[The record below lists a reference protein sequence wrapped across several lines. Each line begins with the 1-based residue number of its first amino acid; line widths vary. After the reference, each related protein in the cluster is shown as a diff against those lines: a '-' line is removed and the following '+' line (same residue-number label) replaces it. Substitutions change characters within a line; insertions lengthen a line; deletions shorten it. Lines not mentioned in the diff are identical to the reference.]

1 MPFLDTIKID
11 QFINSLNV
19 QIPSKEKFLQL
30 GYIFPISPRY
40 FKTVGKSKC
49 PIVNYERGIL
59 LYSLIAKYKPKNVLE
74 IGTAEGYSA
83 LCMAWAMTDYN
94 INGRI
99 FTIDPKPFD
108 VPVEREIT
116 WEENPKHKTVM
127 LSTKELWNK
136 FANKE
141 WIKKIEVLTGFSGEI
156 LQKKIKEFPKMD
168 MGFIDGHHTYE
179 AVIHDFYAFLQTAS
193 ENFSLLFDDYTTN
206 ENKDVAKVIHEE
218 IVPNFDVTLIR
229 TNAKQQRKEI
239 GESNIKKYHDRI
251 IQPATDLYICWMESR
266 SLKKPLREIYSKSK
280 SDQIISKYLKWEK
293 RWKLRKTMNTKIPL
307 LGKFRF
313 NLTKST

>member
-1 MPFLDTIKID
+1 MPFLDSIKTDEFID
-11 QFINSLNV
+11 SLNV
-19 QIPSKEKFLQL
+19 QIPSKENFLQL
-30 GYIFPISPRY
+30 NRIFPINKKDTT
-40 FKTVGKSKC
+40 KTK
-49 PIVNYERGIL
+49 NYERGML

-83 LCMAWAMTDYN
+83 LCMAWAMTDYD

-108 VPVEREIT
+108 VPIKREIT
-116 WEENPKHKTVM
+116 WEENPKHESIM

-156 LQKKIKEFPKMD
+156 LQKKTKEFPKMN

-193 ENFSLLFDDYTTN
+193 ENFSLLFDDYSYHV
-206 ENKDVAKVIHEE
+206 DVNVSKAINEE
-218 IVPNFDVTLIR
+218 IVPNFDVTQII
-229 TNAKQQRKEI
+229 TNAKQQRKEA
-239 GESNIKKYHDRI
+239 NR
-251 IQPATDLYICWMESR
+251 PARTHELGMCWIESR
-266 SLKKPLREIYSKSK
+266 SLKKPLREIFPKSK
-280 SDQIISKYLKWEK
+280 SAQIINDYLKWEK
-293 RWKLRKTMNTKIPL
+293 RWKLRKNLNSKIPL
-307 LGKFRF
+307 LGRFRF
-313 NLTKST
+313 RH

>member
-1 MPFLDTIKID
+1 MPFLDSIKINE
-11 QFINSLNV
+11 FIDSLNV

-30 GYIFPISPRY
+30 TRIFQISQKAKI
-40 FKTVGKSKC
+40 KT
-49 PIVNYERGIL
+49 INYERGIL

-83 LCMAWAMTDYN
+83 LCMAWAMTDYD

-108 VPVEREIT
+108 VPIKREIT
-116 WEENPKHKTVM
+116 WEENPKYESIM

-156 LQKKIKEFPKMD
+156 LQKKTKEFPKMN

-179 AVIHDFYAFLQTAS
+179 AVIHDFYAFLQTTS
-193 ENFSLLFDDYTTN
+193 ENFSLLFDDYRYHV
-206 ENKDVAKVIHEE
+206 DVNVSKAINEE
-218 IVPNFDVTLIR
+218 IVPNFDVTEII
-229 TNAKQQRKEI
+229 TNAKQQRKEA
-239 GESNIKKYHDRI
+239 NK
-251 IQPATDLYICWMESR
+251 PARTHELGMCWIESR
-266 SLKKPLREIYSKSK
+266 SLKKPLREIFPKSK
-280 SDQIISKYLKWEK
+280 SDQIISDYLKWEK
-293 RWKLRKTMNTKIPL
+293 RWKLRKNLNSKIPL
-307 LGKFRF
+307 LGRFRF
-313 NLTKST
+313 GSNR

>member
-1 MPFLDTIKID
+1 MPFLDSIKID
-11 QFINSLNV
+11 EFIDSLNV
-19 QIPSKEKFLQL
+19 QIPSKEKFLRL
-30 GYIFPISPRY
+30 TRIFPINQ
-40 FKTVGKSKC
+40 KTKIK
-49 PIVNYERGIL
+49 ITNYERGIL

-83 LCMAWAMTDYN
+83 LCMAWAMTDYD

-108 VPVEREIT
+108 VPIKREIT
-116 WEENPKHKTVM
+116 LEENPKHESIM

-156 LQKKIKEFPKMD
+156 LQKKTKEFPKMN

-193 ENFSLLFDDYTTN
+193 ENFSLLFDDYSYHV
-206 ENKDVAKVIHEE
+206 DVNVSKAINEE
-218 IVPNFDVTLIR
+218 IVPNFDVTQII
-229 TNAKQQRKEI
+229 TNAKQQRKEANRLALTHEL
-239 GESNIKKYHDRI
+239 GM
-251 IQPATDLYICWMESR
+251 CWIESR
-266 SLKKPLREIYSKSK
+266 SLKKPLREIFPKSK
-280 SDQIISKYLKWEK
+280 SAQIINDYLKWEK
-293 RWKLRKTMNTKIPL
+293 RWKLRKNLNSKIPL
-307 LGKFRF
+307 LGRFRF
-313 NLTKST
+313 RH

>member
-1 MPFLDTIKID
+1 MPFLDSIKID
-11 QFINSLNV
+11 EFIDSLNV

-30 GYIFPISPRY
+30 TRIFPINQ
-40 FKTVGKSKC
+40 KTKIK
-49 PIVNYERGIL
+49 ITNYERGIL

-83 LCMAWAMTDYN
+83 LCMAWAMTDYD

-108 VPVEREIT
+108 VPIKREIT
-116 WEENPKHKTVM
+116 WEENPKHESIM

-156 LQKKIKEFPKMD
+156 LQKKTKEFPKMN

-193 ENFSLLFDDYTTN
+193 ENFSLLFDDYSY
-206 ENKDVAKVIHEE
+206 DVDVNVSKVINEE
-218 IVPNFDVTLIR
+218 IVPNFDVTQII
-229 TNAKQQRKEI
+229 TNAKQQRKEANRLALTHEL
-239 GESNIKKYHDRI
+239 GM
-251 IQPATDLYICWMESR
+251 CWIESR
-266 SLKKPLREIYSKSK
+266 SLKKPLREIFPKSK
-280 SDQIISKYLKWEK
+280 SAQIINDYLKWEK
-293 RWKLRKTMNTKIPL
+293 RWKLRKNLNSKIPL
-307 LGKFRF
+307 LGRFRF
-313 NLTKST
+313 RH